1 LERREEV
8 ASGKRGSACDHAMK
22 GAARRMEE
30 ESSACLMTKSAGA
43 LRRGHSRGGMPVGAG
58 VAYKGSNSIVCGV

>member
-1 LERREEV
+1 
-8 ASGKRGSACDHAMK
+8 MK